1 MFCCGTTGE
10 GVLLTQAERMRVAEL
25 YRAVVHG
32 TLIVHA
38 GAQTTAATCELAAHA
53 RAAGADGV
61 AVIPPPYY
69 PLSDAALA
77 EHFVASAAAC
87 APLPFYL
94 YAFSARSGY
103 PITPAVAEQV
113 RERAPN
119 LAGMKVSEG
128 AIDAV
133 AAFIE
138 LGLPVFVGSERL
150 LPQAL
155 ALGAAGSV
163 SGLASVHP
171 AAVAALL
178 REPNEANLERVKTL
192 RAELDRG
199 TLIANAKRELA
210 RQGVPIRPDVRR
222 PLLPA

>member
-1 MFCCGTTGE
+1 M
-10 GVLLTQAERMRVAEL
+10 
-25 YRAVVHG
+25 
-32 TLIVHA
+32 
-38 GAQTTAATCELAAHA
+38 AA
-53 RAAGADGV
+53 
-61 AVIPPPYY
+61 
-69 PLSDAALA
+69 
-77 EHFVASAAAC
+77 AAAC

-103 PITPAVAEQV
+103 PITPAVVERV
-113 RERAPN
+113 RERSPN

-128 AIDAV
+128 TIEVV
-133 AAFIE
+133 AAFIDLE
-138 LGLPVFVGSERL
+138 LPVFVGSERL
-150 LPQAL
+150 LPRAL
-155 ALGAAGSV
+155 TLGAAGSV

-178 REPNEANLERVKTL
+178 HEPSDANLERVKTL
-192 RAELDRG
+192 RAELEHG